1 MGRRKKTEDIVE
13 TQTTEE
19 IIAGGCGGAAE
30 ERAFQAPNGI
40 DVAALVQSVQGR
52 YTKKK
57 QPALAKDI
65 KTGSDISLSTD
76 PKDYVVSE
84 EVGFWRPLTGILG
97 LPFGRVLQIAGKPDS
112 GKSTTAM
119 TFMKAAQRDGVLV
132 ILWDS
137 ENKFSSRRYEKSIG
151 GNPATILV
159 TSSKN
164 IVEGALEV
172 ISIVK
177 DAKEQNPNIRILVVW
192 DSVGAT
198 LNTAEDE
205 ENDEYS
211 KQPGVTAKQVSWAI
225 RRLNQIIEK
234 YRDDDGGYTI
244 SLLCINQVYAN
255 IGSVG
260 YKQKG
265 GTELTYLSSIIL
277 ELTRKKT
284 LKRVRKGIKKQ
295 YGIVARANVVKNHLF
310 DGEETVAEL
319 DLVVSADGIALLD
332 EKLMNR
338 DDIVWDESED

>member
-1 MGRRKKTEDIVE
+1 MGRPKKQKTTEDIVE
-13 TQTTEE
+13 TKTQDE
-19 IIAGGCGGAAE
+19 IIAEAE
-30 ERAFQAPNGI
+30 NVLTMLPPNGI
-40 DVAALVQSVQGR
+40 DVGALVTSVQGR
-52 YTKKK
+52 YAKKK
-57 QPALAKDI
+57 LPAQVKDI
-65 KTGSDISLSTD
+65 KTGADISLSTN
-76 PKDYVVSE
+76 PEDYISSA
-84 EVGFWRPLTGILG
+84 EVAFWKPLTGIYG
-97 LPFGRVLQIAGKPDS
+97 LPFGRVIQIAGKPDS

-119 TFMKAAQRDGVLV
+119 TFMKAAQYESVLV

-137 ENKFSSRRYEKSIG
+137 ENKFSSKRYEKSIG
-151 GNPATILV
+151 GNPSTIPV

-164 IVEGALEV
+164 IVEGAQEI
-172 ISIVK
+172 ISIVRE
-177 DAKEQNPNIRILVVW
+177 AKAQNPNVKILVVW

-205 ENDEYS
+205 ENEEYS

-225 RRLNQIIEK
+225 RRFNQLIEM
-234 YRDDDGGYTI
+234 YRDDDGNYTI

-265 GTELTYLSSIIL
+265 GSELTYLSSIIL

-284 LKRVRKGIKKQ
+284 LKRVRQGVKKQ

-319 DLVVSADGIALLD
+319 DLVVSADGISLLD
-332 EKLMNR
+332 EKLMGR
-338 DDIVWDESED
+338 EDIVWDEDGD